1 MVEFRLLKAAENVL
15 VLPLFTN
22 FILLFINQKWF
33 YFFFSSSDMHKFH
46 HLVECY
52 VTDINSLLI
61 FLHALS
67 FLNLLRQAISL
78 RTFLIKI
85 IIIKVNIV
93 RVYITRFLSLISI
106 KWQVHQLY
114 PESYSI
120 QEQIL
125 MHEHNYQQLYC
136 TFLNFCSR

>member
-93 RVYITRFLSLISI
+93 RVYITRFLSLVSIRYGIKYKMASTTALSHIS
-106 KWQVHQLY
+106 
-114 PESYSI
+114 
-120 QEQIL
+120 
-125 MHEHNYQQLYC
+125 
-136 TFLNFCSR
+136 